1 METQSRQGLQNPGY
15 LRGKGENG
23 YYAGEAA
30 LTERRVGKGRVLHL
44 GRAFSG
50 NSLPE
55 LLTYAGVLSPFME
68 LIEADGSDA
77 ELSLRQKNGRYFLF
91 VLNFRP
97 VEISFMKKKSPAR
110 RRCRPSVLPSTK
122 SCDGSTRNLR
132 EAALPLW

>member
-77 ELSLRQKNGRYFLF
+77 ELSLRQKNGRYFL
-91 VLNFRP
+91 LEKELYNLKPNARWGEAYQKLADILYGKAADDP
-97 VEISFMKKKSPAR
+97 QQKK
-110 RRCRPSVLPSTK
+110 
-122 SCDGSTRNLR
+122 
-132 EAALPLW
+132 

>member
-1 METQSRQGLQNPGY
+1 MNLWKGTDKYGKIGTA

-77 ELSLRQKNGRYFLF
+77 ELSLRQKNGRYFL
-91 VLNFRP
+91 LEKELYNLKPNARWGEAYQKLADILYGKAADDP
-97 VEISFMKKKSPAR
+97 QQKK
-110 RRCRPSVLPSTK
+110 
-122 SCDGSTRNLR
+122 
-132 EAALPLW
+132 

>member
-15 LRGKGENG
+15 LRAKGENG

-97 VEISFMKKKSPAR
+97 VEISFILKKKMRFLYHEKEVSGPQTLPAFGTAVYE
-110 RRCRPSVLPSTK
+110 VL
-122 SCDGSTRNLR
+122 
-132 EAALPLW
+132 